1 MDVDDLEKLQR
12 WEDNGAQW
20 DVISLRSDSAVI
32 ALLRCDAGEEV
43 ERFTTTDPR
52 VLDRCRHKRG

>member
-1 MDVDDLEKLQR
+1 MDVDDLERLQR

-20 DVISLRSDSAVI
+20 EVISLRSDRATI

-43 ERFTTTDPR
+43 DRFTTTDPR
-52 VLDRCRHKRG
+52 VLDRCRARRD

>member
-1 MDVDDLEKLQR
+1 MSGDDLERLQR

-20 DVISLRSDSAVI
+20 EIVSLRPDSATI

-43 ERFTTTDPR
+43 DRFTTRDAR
-52 VLDRCRHKRG
+52 VLALCRRRRD